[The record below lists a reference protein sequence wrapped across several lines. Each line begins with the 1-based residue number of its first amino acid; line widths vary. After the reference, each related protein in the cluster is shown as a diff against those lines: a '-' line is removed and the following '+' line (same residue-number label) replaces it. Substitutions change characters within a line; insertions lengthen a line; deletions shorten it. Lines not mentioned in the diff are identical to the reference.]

1 MHASSNIPNYSK
13 SQMSLNILNRRSS
26 EKFRFLLTVVSSSHV
41 KFNADSADISCD
53 GLKEVGKDPGQMTVS
68 LLAIEKVQLAGHRER
83 ESAPVPPEMP

>member
-26 EKFRFLLTVVSSSHV
+26 EKFRFLLTVVSSSH
-41 KFNADSADISCD
+41 NADSADISCD

-68 LLAIEKVQLAGHRER
+68 LLAIEKVQLAGHRE
-83 ESAPVPPEMP
+83 